1 VKHRKTRNRSGDPP
15 STPVEKPGAIRPALL
30 LAAIIGFTF
39 FAYSNSF
46 HALLLFDNDQVILRD
61 TRVQAVTSD
70 NIRRI
75 LTHSYWEANP
85 TGLYRPLTTLT
96 YLFNFAI
103 LGNGPNPAGY
113 HWFNF
118 ILHGVNIGLVYLLGL
133 AIFEQAPAALLLSA
147 IWGLHPVQT
156 EAVTNIVGRAD
167 MLAAFGVLA
176 ALLCYRQAL
185 RS

>member
-1 VKHRKTRNRSGDPP
+1 VKHNKRKSLKSESRGGETAQS
-15 STPVEKPGAIRPALL
+15 SAVTPKPLRRALL
-30 LAAIIGFTF
+30 LAAIIGLTF

-46 HALLLFDNDQVILRD
+46 HALFLFDNDQVILRD

-85 TGLYRPLTTLT
+85 TGLYRPFTTLS
-96 YLFNFAI
+96 YLFNFAV
-103 LGNGPNPAGY
+103 LGNGPNPPGY

-118 ILHGVNIGLVYLLGL
+118 ILHGVNIGLVYALGL
-133 AIFEQAPAALLLSA
+133 AIFEQTPAALLMAA

-156 EAVTNIVGRAD
+156 ESVTNIVGRAD

-176 ALLCYRQAL
+176 ALLWL
-185 RS
+185 